1 VERLSSI
8 PGILNHVTATIFAA
22 PGAVTGYAAIA
33 VAALM
38 LGLWLLSIP
47 LRDVSIVD
55 PAWGP
60 AFAIVALIAALTG
73 DGCLGRR
80 WLLLGLTALWGLRL
94 GAYLLARK
102 LREPAEDRRY
112 AEIRERRGG
121 AFVRWSLVGIFGLQG
136 LLVLIVSLPVQ
147 VAAGRGGSLTAAIV
161 PGLVVFAIG
170 LGFETIGDEQLRRF
184 KADPAHRGQ
193 VMDRGLWRYTRHPN
207 YFGDF
212 CVWWGLWLVALTAG
226 GTWWTFVGPVVMSVL
241 LIRVSG
247 KALLERDMAQR
258 RPGYADYVARTSGFF
273 PRPPRR
279 PER

>member
-1 VERLSSI
+1 MT
-8 PGILNHVTATIFAA
+8 TAPATVFAA
-22 PGAVTGYAAIA
+22 PGSVTGYAAIA

-38 LGLWLLSIP
+38 VALWLASIP

-60 AFAIVALIAALTG
+60 AFVLVAVVAALTA

-80 WLLLGLTALWGLRL
+80 WLLAAMTGVWGLRL
-94 GAYLLARK
+94 GMYLLVRK
-102 LREPAEDRRY
+102 LGDRSEDRRY
-112 AEIRERRGG
+112 AAMRERRGA
-121 AFVRWSLVGIFGLQG
+121 AFVPWSLVMIFGLQG

-147 VAAGRGGSLTAAIV
+147 VAAGRGGSLSAAVI
-161 PGLVVFAIG
+161 PGVLLWLIG
-170 LGFETIGDEQLRRF
+170 VGFESVGDEQLRRF
-184 KADPAHRGQ
+184 KARPDSKGQ

-226 GTWWTFVGPVVMSVL
+226 GTWWTFIGPVVMSIL

-247 KALLERDMAQR
+247 AGLLEKDIGDR
-258 RPGYADYVARTSGFF
+258 RPGYADYVRRTSGFF
-273 PRPPRR
+273 PLPPKRKR
-279 PER
+279 DPGADGGA